1 MEPRNP
7 VAYKPTSMKEEP
19 LEGDLSYG
27 IEDRSYL
34 DRNPVQPELLPEKL
48 GPTAMEAQSK
58 SQARTEV
65 SVLHPIRSHLPDGRA
80 GRGMESGGAV

>member
-1 MEPRNP
+1 
-7 VAYKPTSMKEEP
+7 MKEEP
-19 LEGDLSYG
+19 LEGDLYYG

-58 SQARTEV
+58 AKQEPKYRFYTLYDRICRMD
-65 SVLHPIRSHLPDGRA
+65 VLEAAWKAGGGIRKPA
-80 GRGMESGGAV
+80 G